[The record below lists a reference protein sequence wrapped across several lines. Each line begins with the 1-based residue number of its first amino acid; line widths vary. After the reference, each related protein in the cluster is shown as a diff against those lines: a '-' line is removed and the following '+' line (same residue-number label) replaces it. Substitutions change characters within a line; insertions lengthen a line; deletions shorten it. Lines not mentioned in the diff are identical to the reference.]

1 MSLAEY
7 WYNTSYHSAIGM
19 SSFEDM
25 YGRSP
30 RHFGLSVPNVAG
42 APGLED
48 WL

>member
-7 WYNTSYHSAIGM
+7 CYNTSYHSAIGM